1 MEIGSE
7 SKYTTGSNWRHIIY
21 LLKCLFFSPKRV
33 KLKDSVVNGGHW
45 RIGNNSLLFVGHIY
59 LQLH

>member
-21 LLKCLFFSPKRV
+21 LLKWFFFPKIV
-33 KLKDSVVNGGHW
+33 KLKDSIVNGGHW

-59 LQLH
+59 LQMH

>member
-21 LLKCLFFSPKRV
+21 LLKCFFFPEIV
-33 KLKDSVVNGGHW
+33 KLKDSIVNGGHW

>member
-21 LLKCLFFSPKRV
+21 LLKCLFFPEESQAKRQR
-33 KLKDSVVNGGHW
+33 S
-45 RIGNNSLLFVGHIY
+45 
-59 LQLH
+59 

>member
-7 SKYTTGSNWRHIIY
+7 SKNTTGSKWRHIIY
-21 LLKCLFFSPKRV
+21 LLKCLFFFPKRV
-33 KLKDSVVNGGHW
+33 KLKDSIVNGGHW

>member
-21 LLKCLFFSPKRV
+21 LLKCFFFPKRV
-33 KLKDSVVNGGHW
+33 KLKDSIVNGGHW